1 MLLDFY
7 KQKEQDWYDK
17 NLDMETMWGNAYVS
31 FTKLSGFSV
40 LTADELYYVNG
51 GSFSWSGRG
60 SAVAVGA
67 GTGAMTGIGVVTGAI
82 AGWVGGFITGG
93 FGW

>member
-1 MLLDFY
+1 MLALQSY
-7 KQKEQDWYDK
+7 EQ
-17 NLDMETMWGNAYVS
+17 A
-31 FTKLSGFSV
+31 SGFSV

-67 GTGAMTGIGVVTGAI
+67 GTGAMTGVGAVSGALVGA
-82 AGWVGGFITGG
+82 AGYFISIM
-93 FGW
+93 FD

>member
-1 MLLDFY
+1 MIKILIWKQCEKMLMLALQSY
-7 KQKEQDWYDK
+7 EQ
-17 NLDMETMWGNAYVS
+17 A
-31 FTKLSGFSV
+31 SGFSV

-67 GTGAMTGIGVVTGAI
+67 GTGAMTGVGAVSGALVGA
-82 AGWVGGFITGG
+82 AGYFISIM
-93 FGW
+93 FD